1 MIEYGN
7 KLDQLHQQLK
17 VKEEYFLQLLLVEII
32 LQKLMEGKLREVN
45 LPRLIDI
52 NICICFIN
60 TWIIYDITFHY
71 FLHNLNYFTI
81 IITLFIYFV

>member
-17 VKEEYFLQLLLVEII
+17 VKEEYFLQLLQVEII
-32 LQKLMEGKLREVN
+32 LQKLMGEELPEVN

-60 TWIIYDITFHY
+60 TWIICDMTFTCFY
-71 FLHNLNYFTI
+71 I
-81 IITLFIYFV
+81 I

>member
-17 VKEEYFLQLLLVEII
+17 VKEEYFLQLLQVEII
-32 LQKLMEGKLREVN
+32 LQRLMEDKLQGVN

-52 NICICFIN
+52 NICIC
-60 TWIIYDITFHY
+60 
-71 FLHNLNYFTI
+71 L
-81 IITLFIYFV
+81 